1 MKRMLFMAGIACL
14 LIMSCRKD
22 NDVVYNESDETITP
36 TGTPTGQAVHKMIDA
51 NGGEL
56 TSTDGT
62 LKLTIPAG
70 ALSTATDITI
80 QPISNELTGGIGD
93 AYRLTPHG
101 QTFNKPITITFN
113 YNAAD
118 TTDSRPEF
126 LDIAFQDA
134 EGSWQMLTN
143 TTVNKVQKK

>member
-1 MKRMLFMAGIACL
+1 
-14 LIMSCRKD
+14 
-22 NDVVYNESDETITP
+22 
-36 TGTPTGQAVHKMIDA
+36 MIDA

-56 TSTDGT
+56 TSADGT
-62 LKLTIPAG
+62 LRLTIPAG
-70 ALSTATDITI
+70 ALSTATDIAI

-101 QTFNKPITITFN
+101 QTFSKPVTITFN

-118 TTDSRPEF
+118 TVGSRPEF

-134 EGSWQMLTN
+134 EGSWQIPNLYVAKLISKSLVLLKLLPMAVWLHAQYCVSLK
-143 TTVNKVQKK
+143 VNSSMSVFMVVY